1 MASQPSRTK
10 SSTNIMASIRVN
22 VKEGVGDDRE
32 LTYET
37 DSGAYL
43 ANVLLQT
50 DIDKVESWENF
61 FQDQG
66 K

>member
-43 ANVLLQT
+43 ANVLLQA